1 MINPVPQNDGSTPKP
16 SRSRRLLFIGAAV
29 LVAGGLAIP
38 AAIFGPQ
45 LVGLEKPATEAPP
58 NPAPAA
64 APNPQN
70 ASDPIPLTEFRNDQV
85 GFALSYPAS
94 WLQLK
99 TNDPQVLLL
108 ASDGPENSFLVRAVE
123 LPQSVGQQELP
134 AAKQLT
140 DRIVAANESAQLL
153 VEPQALEVGGLP
165 GYWYFYSFK
174 DEATG
179 QQGAHSHFFLF
190 KDKTMLT
197 LVFQTVPAGNFSAS
211 APVFDQITG
220 SLRML

>member
-1 MINPVPQNDGSTPKP
+1 MTDPVQPNDASA
-16 SRSRRLLFIGAAV
+16 SRSTRRRQLLLIGAAV

-45 LVGLEKPATEAPP
+45 LVGLEQPVKEAPP

-64 APNPQN
+64 AP
-70 ASDPIPLTEFRNDQV
+70 DPAELTEFRNEQI

-94 WLQLK
+94 WDQLE

-108 ASDGPENSFLVRAVE
+108 ASDGPETSFLVRAVE
-123 LPQSVGQQELP
+123 LPQVVGQQELP

-140 DRIVAANESAQLL
+140 DRIVGANKTAQML

-174 DEATG
+174 DETTG

-190 KDKTMLT
+190 KENTMLT
-197 LVFQTVPAGNFSAS
+197 LVYQTVPLERFKAS
-211 APVFDQITG
+211 APVFDEINR
-220 SLRML
+220 SLHMI

>member
-1 MINPVPQNDGSTPKP
+1 MV
-16 SRSRRLLFIGAAV
+16 IGAAV

-45 LVGLEKPATEAPP
+45 LVGLETPATEAPP
-58 NPAPAA
+58 NPAPAP
-64 APNPQN
+64 APAPV
-70 ASDPIPLTEFRNDQV
+70 PLTEFRNDQI
-85 GFALSYPAS
+85 GFTLSYPAS
-94 WLQLK
+94 WLRLE
-99 TNDPQVLLL
+99 TSDPQVLLL

-140 DRIVAANESAQLL
+140 DRIVAANESAQMII
-153 VEPQALEVGGLP
+153 EPQALEVGGLP

-174 DEATG
+174 DDASG

-197 LVFQTVPAGNFSAS
+197 LVFQTVPVENFSQS
-211 APVFDQITG
+211 APIFDQITG
-220 SLRML
+220 SLRTL